1 MTLLLVKRRR
11 FLLAAAAALVTSCV
25 QRAATSSPTVYPA
38 ELAANP
44 VKGVWPSAY
53 RNAAPA
59 VRTAYQFAA
68 ANYETLR
75 YIPCF
80 CGCGL
85 SSGHLNN
92 YDCFV
97 KAAKSDGWVLL
108 DPHGL
113 GCGTCVAITLE
124 VIAMRDRGLSV
135 QAMRAAIDDHWAK
148 TGPSTLT
155 SFPKGPAGQGP
166 QSPGLGPDGPV
177 KAFSRTPK

>member
-1 MTLLLVKRRR
+1 MKRRQ
-11 FLLAAAAALVTSCV
+11 FLIAAAAVVVTSCA
-25 QRAATSSPTVYPA
+25 QHAAAPSPTAYAA

-44 VKGVWPSAY
+44 GNAVWPSAY

-75 YIPCF
+75 YIPCY

-97 KAAKSDGWVLL
+97 KSAKSDGWVLL

-113 GCGTCVAITLE
+113 ACGTCVAITLE
-124 VIAMRDRGLSV
+124 VIAMRGRGLSV
-135 QAMRAAIDDHWAK
+135 KAMRAAIDDRWAK
-148 TGPSTLT
+148 TGPST
-155 SFPKGPAGQGP
+155 A
-166 QSPGLGPDGPV
+166 SPY
-177 KAFSRTPK
+177 R

>member
-1 MTLLLVKRRR
+1 MRLLPVKRRQ
-11 FLLAAAAALVTSCV
+11 LLVATAAALVTSCTQSV
-25 QRAATSSPTVYPA
+25 ATTPSPTAYPA

-44 VKGVWPSAY
+44 AKGVWPSAY
-53 RNAAPA
+53 RNAPQG

-85 SSGHLNN
+85 SAGHLNN

-97 KAAKSDGWVLL
+97 KAARSDGWVLL

-124 VIAMRDRGLSV
+124 VIAMRSQGMTAK
-135 QAMRAAIDDHWAK
+135 AMRASIDDRWAA
-148 TGPSTLT
+148 TGPST
-155 SFPKGPAGQGP
+155 
-166 QSPGLGPDGPV
+166 
-177 KAFSRTPK
+177 RTPYP

>member
-1 MTLLLVKRRR
+1 MKRRQLLVAT
-11 FLLAAAAALVTSCV
+11 AALLVTSCTQSV
-25 QRAATSSPTVYPA
+25 ATTPSPTAYPA

-44 VKGVWPSAY
+44 AKGVWPSAY
-53 RNAAPA
+53 RNAPQG

-85 SSGHLNN
+85 SAGHLNN

-124 VIAMRDRGLSV
+124 VIAMRSQGMTAK
-135 QAMRAAIDDHWAK
+135 AMRASIDDRWAA
-148 TGPSTLT
+148 TGPST
-155 SFPKGPAGQGP
+155 
-166 QSPGLGPDGPV
+166 
-177 KAFSRTPK
+177 RTPYP

>member
-1 MTLLLVKRRR
+1 MYGWRSVTLRSVKRRQ
-11 FLLAAAAALVTSCV
+11 LLVAATAALVTSCTQSV
-25 QRAATSSPTVYPA
+25 ATAPSPTAYPA

-44 VKGVWPSAY
+44 AKGVWPSAY
-53 RNAAPA
+53 RNAGQA

-68 ANYETLR
+68 ANYETLS

-85 SSGHLNN
+85 SAGHLNN

-97 KAAKSDGWVLL
+97 KAAMADGWVLL

-113 GCGTCVAITLE
+113 NCGTCVAITLE

-135 QAMRAAIDDHWAK
+135 KAMRAAIDDRWAA
-148 TGPSTLT
+148 TGLST
-155 SFPKGPAGQGP
+155 
-166 QSPGLGPDGPV
+166 
-177 KAFSRTPK
+177 RTPYP

>member
-1 MTLLLVKRRR
+1 VKRRQ
-11 FLLAAAAALVTSCV
+11 LLVAAAAALVTSCT
-25 QRAATSSPTVYPA
+25 QSAATTPSPTAYPA

-44 VKGVWPSAY
+44 GKGVWPSAY
-53 RNAAPA
+53 RNAPQG
-59 VRTAYQFAA
+59 VQTAYQFAA

-85 SSGHLNN
+85 SAGHLNN

-97 KAAKSDGWVLL
+97 KDAKPDGWFIL

-124 VIAMRDRGLSV
+124 VVAMRSQGMTAK
-135 QAMRAAIDDHWAK
+135 AMRSSIDGRWAA
-148 TGPSTLT
+148 TGPST
-155 SFPKGPAGQGP
+155 
-166 QSPGLGPDGPV
+166 
-177 KAFSRTPK
+177 RTPLP

>member
-1 MTLLLVKRRR
+1 VKRRQ
-11 FLLAAAAALVTSCV
+11 LLVAAAAALVTSCTQSV
-25 QRAATSSPTVYPA
+25 ATTPAPTAYPA

-44 VKGVWPSAY
+44 GNAVWPSAF

-59 VRTAYQFAA
+59 VQTAYQFAA

-75 YIPCF
+75 YIPCY

-97 KAAKSDGWVLL
+97 KAAKADGWVLL

-124 VIAMRDRGLSV
+124 VIAMRDRGLPV
-135 QAMRAAIDDHWAK
+135 KAMRAAIDDRWAK
-148 TGPSTLT
+148 TGPST
-155 SFPKGPAGQGP
+155 S
-166 QSPGLGPDGPV
+166 
-177 KAFSRTPK
+177 TPYP